1 MDNDTVIKVE
11 HLSKKYCKFLKK
23 SMYYG
28 MMDIGRN
35 MFGLASHSERL
46 RKGEPPVIARINKD
60 EFILDMRTIFDEEIP
75 LLARCIEKAFV
86 EIAKSREQSA

>member
-1 MDNDTVIKVE
+1 MQKESEMDNDTVIKVE

-35 MFGLASHSERL
+35 MLGLASRSERL
-46 RKGEPPVIARINKD
+46 RRGEFWALDDVSFDVKKGETLGIIGANGSGKTT
-60 EFILDMRTIFDEEIP
+60 LLKLLNGIF
-75 LLARCIEKAFV
+75 
-86 EIAKSREQSA
+86 